1 MPYLEE
7 LSKLRYEVHVLSDK
21 EESIDFADKNILGNF
36 KKNFFSL
43 NNIKEIIKIQKILKE
58 EKYETVIVHTTLA
71 SMCVR
76 LAAKFLKDKPKIIYM
91 CHGYL
96 FTDKFSV
103 KNKIYLLL
111 EKFVANITDKLIVM
125 NSADLKIA
133 NKYKLGKNIF
143 FTDGVGIDLNKFQF
157 NDNENDKKRYREK
170 FSLGQDDIIFLNV
183 AEFSKRK
190 NQRELIFAWSKID
203 NPKIKLVFAGVGKEL
218 EKCKKL
224 VKKLN
229 IEENV
234 YFLGY
239 IKNIYELYVAA
250 DYYISSSKSE
260 GMPFSVLEAASTGLP
275 LVLSNKKGHKDII
288 KNTRGLVYNNRK
300 DIVQKIYDLLIYK
313 KKKNMLGKYD
323 LLKVK
328 DNILKIYTDK

>member
-1 MPYLEE
+1 M
-7 LSKLRYEVHVLSDK
+7 
-21 EESIDFADKNILGNF
+21 
-36 KKNFFSL
+36 
-43 NNIKEIIKIQKILKE
+43 IIKIQKILKE